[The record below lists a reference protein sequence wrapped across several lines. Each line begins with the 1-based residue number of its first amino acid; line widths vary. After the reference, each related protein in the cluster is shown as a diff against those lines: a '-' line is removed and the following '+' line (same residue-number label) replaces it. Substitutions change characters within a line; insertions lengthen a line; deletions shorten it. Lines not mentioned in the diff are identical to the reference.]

1 MGIVQVFYRPI
12 RGPAPPK
19 KTWQPLTWH
28 VITGFW
34 LALFGSGFSPSWHL
48 WSNLVDWVWCWGQ
61 TYNVTSKVK
70 PKRGSTWRHWLL
82 SWLANCTRC
91 SYIQGLMPRYATP
104 PTCVGHPST
113 LWVSLLTCV
122 GSLGSQPTI
131 LGLNKRISTWC
142 EWLWSYKDEL

>member
-19 KTWQPLTWH
+19 KIWQPLTWH

-48 WSNLVDWVWCWGQ
+48 WSNLVDWVCVGAKPTMWLAKSNQKGGQ
-61 TYNVTSKVK
+61 LDE
-70 PKRGSTWRHWLL
+70 RLL

-131 LGLNKRISTWC
+131 LGPNKRISTWC